1 MLFFVGIYFPALPC
15 MHACFVRV
23 RVGGLNSMATCVHVD
38 IITFAFK
45 RKASEKAASIRLSVG
60 VAWLLILLLCDSC
73 AILRALAFPISMH
86 CHHRTVTC

>member
-1 MLFFVGIYFPALPC
+1 

-23 RVGGLNSMATCVHVD
+23 RVAGLNSAATCVHVD

-45 RKASEKAASIRLSVG
+45 RKASEKAATIRLYVG
-60 VAWLLILLLCDSC
+60 VTYLQILLLCDSC
-73 AILRALAFPISMH
+73 MILRAVAFPISMH